1 MEDNVP
7 MEVKK
12 DRLQRLNNLVNQF
25 ALEAMERYN
34 GEVVEVLV
42 EGESKKNPDVLAGYT
57 RTSKLVNFVG
67 PKDII
72 GKRVLIKI
80 NQTKTWSLYGELIE
94 VLSGQEVGVL

>member
-1 MEDNVP
+1 
-7 MEVKK
+7 
-12 DRLQRLNNLVNQF
+12 
-25 ALEAMERYN
+25 MERYKSQS
-34 GEVVEVLV
+34 VEELI

-57 RTSKLVNFVG
+57 RSSKLVNFVG
-67 PKDII
+67 PKEII